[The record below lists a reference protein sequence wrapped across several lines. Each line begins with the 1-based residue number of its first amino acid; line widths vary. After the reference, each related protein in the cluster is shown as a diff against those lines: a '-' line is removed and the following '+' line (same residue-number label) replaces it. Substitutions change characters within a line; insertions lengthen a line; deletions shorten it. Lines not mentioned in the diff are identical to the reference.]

1 MGVMKELRKK
11 GFYAGDAVRIGEAE
25 FELEG

>member
-1 MGVMKELRKK
+1 VMRELRKR
-11 GFYAGDAVRIGEAE
+11 GFSAGDTVRIGEAE